1 VGSSAQLIRQDSDPS
16 ANDGQIQALKEEIRT
31 LRQKVHS
38 LRRRDETVRFFMNR
52 LDEELRLAARLQRD
66 FLPKELPRLGPVT
79 FHALFRPAGYVSG
92 DLYDVFR
99 LDETHM
105 GFYLVD
111 AMGHGVP
118 AALLTMF
125 LRTSLVTKEINADG
139 YRILSPG
146 DALGRLNTAVA
157 GQTFSQTTFATAVYG
172 IIDCQSGDVS
182 MSRAGHPMPV
192 LLSGEEGLTQR
203 LNCGGGALLGVFPGE
218 VFATESICMKPGDR
232 LFIHSDGIDV
242 VFPDDAG
249 LDDRAWRNELTRMR
263 GSNTAAILN
272 QFSAYLDAQTGSLQ
286 PKDDLTVIAV
296 EVEK

>member
-1 VGSSAQLIRQDSDPS
+1 VGSSAQFLREDSDPS
-16 ANDGQIQALKEEIRT
+16 ANDEQIQSLKDEVRA

-66 FLPKELPRLGPVT
+66 FLPKELPRVGPVK
-79 FHALFRPAGYVSG
+79 FNALFRPAGYVSG

-99 LDETHM
+99 LDETHV

-111 AMGHGVP
+111 AIGHGVP

-125 LRTSLVTKEINADG
+125 LRTSLVSKEILPGG
-139 YRILSPG
+139 YRILPPG
-146 DALGRLNTAVA
+146 EALQRLNTAVA

-172 IIDCQSGDVS
+172 IIDTQTREVS
-182 MSRAGHPMPV
+182 LSRAGHPLPIR
-192 LLSGEEGLTQR
+192 LRAADGQTER
-203 LNCGGGALLGVFPGE
+203 LNCGGGALLGVFPAE
-218 VFATESICMKPGDR
+218 VFSTETIRLEPGDR

-242 VFPDDAG
+242 VFPHDIG
-249 LDDRAWRNELTRMR
+249 PEDRAWRNELTRMC
-263 GSNTAAILN
+263 GSDTPAILS
-272 QFSAYLDAQTGSLQ
+272 QFSKYLDSQIGSLE
-286 PKDDLTVIAV
+286 PKDDLTVIVV